1 MARAALMWSVRE
13 LSARSG
19 ISTPTIV
26 RFENERTA
34 TPHHASLA
42 ILKQTFEAAGIEFT
56 NGDTPGV
63 RMHRRK

>member
-13 LSARSG
+13 LSERSG

-34 TPHHASLA
+34 QPHHASLT
-42 ILKQTFEAAGIEFT
+42 ILRQVLEAAGIEFLDSD
-56 NGDTPGV
+56 GM
-63 RMHRRK
+63 RLRRR